1 MNCELIAF
9 ISLPSVSSLQ
19 EGIYVSDVNENSIAN
34 LYLKR
39 MDKILD
45 VDGTDFTRMGLNE
58 ARQFFAE
65 SHSQNAALNVMISRK

>member
-1 MNCELIAF
+1 MSEVKA
-9 ISLPSVSSLQ
+9 
-19 EGIYVSDVNENSIAN
+19 DSIAN

-45 VDGTDFTRMGLNE
+45 VDGTDFTRMKLDE
-58 ARQFFAE
+58 AERFFAE